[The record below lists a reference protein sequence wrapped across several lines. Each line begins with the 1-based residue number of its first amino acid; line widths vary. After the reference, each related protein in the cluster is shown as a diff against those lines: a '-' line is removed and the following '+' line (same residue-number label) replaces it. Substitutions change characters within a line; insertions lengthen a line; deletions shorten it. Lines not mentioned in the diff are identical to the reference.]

1 MGIHLVTDDVFML
14 CEQGVVPLRGCM
26 CGGCVVEVVGVDCLD
41 EEVSVGGVFC
51 VRTCLPLPLS
61 MVTLPLLYRALP

>member
-1 MGIHLVTDDVFML
+1 
-14 CEQGVVPLRGCM
+14 M

-51 VRTCLPLPLS
+51 VRTHLPLPLS
-61 MVTLPLLYRALP
+61 TVESLFGVGCCINRPSCSNDT